1 MASSSSSNS
10 TLEQMITQNK
20 FDPSFSD
27 QLRGL
32 ARNDPTLIILL
43 LHRYQIGDTEAAA
56 ATAQTL
62 SSNSTFTSLSLSGNK
77 IGETGAASIAQALTS
92 NSTLTSLDLDR
103 NHVSWKSYSSFGE
116 YLHTNHHNKIMR
128 AKTLQQLCYSSL
140 RPADKDILLIE
151 FPSFFFR
158 LYFSSS

>member
-43 LHRYQIGDTEAAA
+43 LHRYQIGDT
-56 ATAQTL
+56 
-62 SSNSTFTSLSLSGNK
+62 
-77 IGETGAASIAQALTS
+77 TGAASIAQALSS

>member
-56 ATAQTL
+56 IAQAL